1 MLEGVP
7 IQGTNVVTAT
17 TGLVVV
23 LAAPT
28 NGKYWIKSLLIS
40 IEAFAATGTL
50 MIGDGT
56 LVLLSMLLKDGNGS
70 LFSVVFPDEGFELT
84 AGAALNMTIGTA
96 SATVRVTA
104 TGMKRTTV

>member
-1 MLEGVP
+1 M
-7 IQGTNVVTAT
+7 QGIPVQGSNVVTAT
-17 TGLVVV
+17 TGLVAV

-28 NGKYWIKSLLIS
+28 GGRYWIKSLLIS

-56 LVLLSMLLKDGNGS
+56 LVLLSMLLSTGNGS
-70 LFSVVFPDEGFELT
+70 LFHVEFPGDGYELT
-84 AGAALNMTIGTA
+84 DEAALNMTVGTA

-104 TGMKRTTV
+104 TGIKRIRA